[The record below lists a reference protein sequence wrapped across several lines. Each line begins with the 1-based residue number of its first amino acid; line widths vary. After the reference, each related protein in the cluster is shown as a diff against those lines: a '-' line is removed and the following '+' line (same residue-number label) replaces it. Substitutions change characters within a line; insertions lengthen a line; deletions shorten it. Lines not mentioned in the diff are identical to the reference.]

1 MLQVRK
7 SRLLHPRDRLRHRR
21 KAVQIQFIRTLEVVV
36 DVRAIPLAV
45 WVHAD
50 DRQYPIEAKADVL
63 RQ

>member
-1 MLQVRK
+1 M
-7 SRLLHPRDRLRHRR
+7 
-21 KAVQIQFIRTLEVVV
+21 QIQFIRTLEVVV